1 MRRFRLAVSIAL
13 VSGVAGCVLPPA
25 FSIASFVADG
35 ISLAGSGKT
44 ITDHAISLLA
54 HRDCRL
60 WRLIQGKSICGAD
73 TRLVAV
79 AKLPPPL
86 PLRAA
91 SPGLDAPAPV
101 VAIATPVEAPA
112 AAEPAPAPVAET
124 PSPTAAP
131 AAPSP
136 APAPATSSA
145 APPPAAAAPTRTAAA
160 TPAGA
165 PPRQKNSA
173 TTILPPHQTP
183 PVAAASALA
192 PQPPAR
198 HVASD
203 GRVRGEMIIRSGT
216 DEAEAHALADAL
228 SAAGA
233 TVRPVRHGDITIYE
247 VVMGLS
253 G

>member
-13 VSGVAGCVLPPA
+13 AFGVAGCVLPPA
-25 FSIASFVADG
+25 FSIASFVVDG
-35 ISLAGSGKT
+35 ISLASSGKT
-44 ITDHAISLLA
+44 VTDHAISLLT

-73 TRLVAV
+73 TSVVAL

-91 SPGLDAPAPV
+91 SPGLNPPAPI
-101 VAIATPVEAPA
+101 VALATPLKAPM
-112 AAEPAPAPVAET
+112 AAEPAPAPAAEV

-131 AAPSP
+131 APPSP

-145 APPPAAAAPTRTAAA
+145 PPPPAAAVPTRTAAA
-160 TPAGA
+160 APASA
-165 PPRQKNSA
+165 PPRQRNSA

-183 PVAAASALA
+183 PVAAVSAPA
-192 PQPPAR
+192 PQPPTQ
-198 HVASD
+198 HVAGN

-216 DEAEAHALADAL
+216 DEAEARALADAL